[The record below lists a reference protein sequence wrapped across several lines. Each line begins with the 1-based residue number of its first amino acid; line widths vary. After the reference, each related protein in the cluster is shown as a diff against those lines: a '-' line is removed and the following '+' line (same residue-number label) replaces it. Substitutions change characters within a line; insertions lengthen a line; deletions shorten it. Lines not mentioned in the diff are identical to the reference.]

1 MLHLSSVSRSIR
13 AGRWLSFFFRLLL
26 SSFSHLS
33 SDIDRMRN
41 KSDIDDEVLA
51 QLPNDATV
59 YEQRG
64 SASLPLFNLIL
75 VLDVYVTWPV

>member
-1 MLHLSSVSRSIR
+1 
-13 AGRWLSFFFRLLL
+13 
-26 SSFSHLS
+26 
-33 SDIDRMRN
+33 MRN

-59 YEQRG
+59 HEQRG